1 MTSRFVIIFMPSV
14 KMYSGE
20 SQYTKGRLKD
30 NEKEK
35 QKVALDRNGLACGIC
50 VVDGV
55 DLLL

>member
-1 MTSRFVIIFMPSV
+1 MTSRFLIILMSSV
-14 KMYSGE
+14 TMYLGE

-35 QKVALDRNGLACGIC
+35 QKVVLDRSGLACGIC

-55 DLLL
+55 DLLR

>member
-1 MTSRFVIIFMPSV
+1 MTSRFLIIFTLSV
-14 KMYSGE
+14 KIYSGE

-35 QKVALDRNGLACGIC
+35 QKVVLDRSGLACGIC

-55 DLLL
+55 DLLR

>member
-1 MTSRFVIIFMPSV
+1 MTSRFLIILMPSV
-14 KMYSGE
+14 TMYLGE

-35 QKVALDRNGLACGIC
+35 QKVVLDRSGLACGIR

-55 DLLL
+55 ALFR

>member
-1 MTSRFVIIFMPSV
+1 MTNRFLIIFMPSV

-35 QKVALDRNGLACGIC
+35 QKVVLDRSELACGIC

-55 DLLL
+55 DLLR

>member
-1 MTSRFVIIFMPSV
+1 MTSRFLIIFMPSV
-14 KMYSGE
+14 TMYLGE

-35 QKVALDRNGLACGIC
+35 QKVVLDRSGLACGIC

-55 DLLL
+55 DLLR

>member
-1 MTSRFVIIFMPSV
+1 MTSRFLIILMPSV
-14 KMYSGE
+14 TMYAGE

-35 QKVALDRNGLACGIC
+35 VVLDRSGLACGIR

-55 DLLL
+55 DLLR

>member
-1 MTSRFVIIFMPSV
+1 MTSRFLIILMPSV

-35 QKVALDRNGLACGIC
+35 QKVVLDRSGLACVFC
-50 VVDGV
+50 VVDGIY
-55 DLLL
+55 LLR

>member
-1 MTSRFVIIFMPSV
+1 MTSRFLIIFMPSV

-20 SQYTKGRLKD
+20 SQYTKGKLKD

-35 QKVALDRNGLACGIC
+35 QKVVLDRSGLACGIC

-55 DLLL
+55 DLLR

>member
-1 MTSRFVIIFMPSV
+1 MTSHFLIILMPSA

-35 QKVALDRNGLACGIC
+35 QKVVLDRSGLACGIC

-55 DLLL
+55 DLLR